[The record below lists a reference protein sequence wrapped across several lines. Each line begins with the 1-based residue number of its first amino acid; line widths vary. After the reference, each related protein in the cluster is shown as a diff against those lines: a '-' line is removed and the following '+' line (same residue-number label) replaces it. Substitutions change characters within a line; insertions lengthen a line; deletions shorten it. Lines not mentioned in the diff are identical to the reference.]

1 MEIKQWLSET
11 SHRRITDQDIAD
23 ILKVTRKTANKRL
36 NEGLP
41 ADDLLA
47 LCKALGI
54 NRALA
59 LVELGHLPYQEVL
72 DFLDSDGALVSTAD
86 EGELAIELA
95 RRLNPATR
103 ANEID
108 ELAARRAG
116 APVSGPSASLH
127 DDDDGLVQEWDDS
140 VPHAADSS
148 PDEQAERE
156 KRGEDLID

>member
-1 MEIKQWLSET
+1 MDIKQWLSET
-11 SHRRITDQDIAD
+11 SHIRITDQGIAN
-23 ILKVTRKTANKRL
+23 ILQVTRKTANKRL

-41 ADDLLA
+41 VDDLLT
-47 LCKALGI
+47 LCEALGI
-54 NRALA
+54 NRPLA
-59 LVELGHLPYQEVL
+59 LVELGHVPYQEVL

-116 APVSGPSASLH
+116 APVSDADDSMPLGAVAYSGPDEDAERNDV
-127 DDDDGLVQEWDDS
+127 DDD
-140 VPHAADSS
+140 
-148 PDEQAERE
+148 
-156 KRGEDLID
+156 

>member
-1 MEIKQWLSET
+1 MDIKQWLSET
-11 SHRRITDQDIAD
+11 SHIRITDQGIAN
-23 ILKVTRKTANKRL
+23 ILQVTRKTANKRL

-41 ADDLLA
+41 VDDLLTLCEA
-47 LCKALGI
+47 LEI
-54 NRALA
+54 NRPLA
-59 LVELGHLPYQEVL
+59 LVELGYIPYQEVL

-95 RRLNPATR
+95 RRLNPATL

-116 APVSGPSASLH
+116 APVSDAHDSLP

-140 VPHAADSS
+140 VPHAADGS